1 MFRADVKFL
10 CIYTKNILNFV
21 VSVPP
26 NQVRESPQKGR
37 HEFFFC
43 GCVVQR
49 AVVCVFTQPPVKN
62 SHSYNRL
69 VWANWWAAGH
79 IPPKTTCNQ
88 ARAIVYQSVLHT
100 YLFYLPRRFFK
111 NVILSFLPLYVQVR
125 NLWFEAGCCD
135 IFLVFLLG
143 TGMRIRHALS
153 FPATSLSVWFTV
165 IVSFDASNVQSSGTA
180 SLTDASIYETILNVS
195 DLIRNEALKFG
206 SRETSFVPVRTS
218 FEQECC
224 NLCCNDR
231 GTPWNVKKVSSGG

>member
-1 MFRADVKFL
+1 MSSARLHAKYSFFASGTLMFRADVKFL

-125 NLWFEAGCCD
+125 NLGLRPAVVTFSWF
-135 IFLVFLLG
+135 
-143 TGMRIRHALS
+143 
-153 FPATSLSVWFTV
+153 
-165 IVSFDASNVQSSGTA
+165 SS
-180 SLTDASIYETILNVS
+180 
-195 DLIRNEALKFG
+195 
-206 SRETSFVPVRTS
+206 
-218 FEQECC
+218 
-224 NLCCNDR
+224 
-231 GTPWNVKKVSSGG
+231 